1 MCASE
6 KMYFAAIWVKYCS
19 GAGQDKLK
27 KKKKMNSRH
36 PLGKASVKLDQISQ
50 LDLKDLKLREHD
62 SFASFVFYPKKA
74 KLRVCLG

>member
-1 MCASE
+1 
-6 KMYFAAIWVKYCS
+6 
-19 GAGQDKLK
+19 
-27 KKKKMNSRH
+27 MNSRH

-74 KLRVCLG
+74 KQE